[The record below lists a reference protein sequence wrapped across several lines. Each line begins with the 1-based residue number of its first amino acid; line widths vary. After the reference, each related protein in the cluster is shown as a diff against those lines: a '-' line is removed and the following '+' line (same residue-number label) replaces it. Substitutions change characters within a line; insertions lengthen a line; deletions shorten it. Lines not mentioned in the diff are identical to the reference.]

1 MPATTPLNVRVVVK
15 LPYNRP
21 EDALSNPTKIVWNQ
35 EKADILWKVI
45 ERSRSAD
52 SAGADWKGLAEHL
65 EVPLPYLL
73 YRVNARFQ
81 EDIRGLRDIKGALS
95 PTSAQEPS
103 LSPGPSGLS
112 NPPLSATNRLGG
124 SARATTT
131 PMSVRQRLNSLGNH
145 ALASAR
151 RKPVAGSNATFQAA
165 QATATTSYHAPTS
178 PPLSDEEEDSD
189 DEDAIKEEEAERQA
203 EEEETLARKLVE
215 LQRMMTTETIG
226 LVSAPRAREKGKVQD
241 RGRMTPVSPH
251 SLSSSRMDT
260 LSSRSQSISSVG
272 SPQGSIPDI
281 PSQSSGSQPHSPV
294 GRDFPRKASSPPAV
308 SARNKV
314 KRQFGVLPHPASDL
328 SSNQGSSASSFS
340 DLSDASL
347 SASALESAFGSNLGG
362 SRLSQFT
369 RSRPTSNRTH
379 SVVPQ

>member
-1 MPATTPLNVRVVVK
+1 MCVLFWVSHACHSN
-15 LPYNRP
+15 
-21 EDALSNPTKIVWNQ
+21 LSG
-35 EKADILWKVI
+35 KA
-45 ERSRSAD
+45 
-52 SAGADWKGLAEHL
+52 LAEHL

-95 PTSAQEPS
+95 PTSVQEPS

-112 NPPLSATNRLGG
+112 HPPSGTNRLGG
-124 SARATTT
+124 SGRANTA

-151 RKPVAGSNATFQAA
+151 RKPMNGSNATFQAVH
-165 QATATTSYHAPTS
+165 TTIRTSYQIPAS

-203 EEEETLARKLVE
+203 EEEETLARKLLD
-215 LQRMMTTETIG
+215 LQRMMTTETVG
-226 LVSAPRAREKGKVQD
+226 LVSAPRTRDRGKAQD

-260 LSSRSQSISSVG
+260 LSSRSQSISSAG

-294 GRDFPRKASSPPAV
+294 GRDIPRKASSPAAV

-314 KRQFGVLPHPASDL
+314 KRQFGVLPHPVSDL

-340 DLSDASL
+340 DLSGT
-347 SASALESAFGSNLGG
+347 SAVLLW
-362 SRLSQFT
+362 
-369 RSRPTSNRTH
+369 RSDT
-379 SVVPQ
+379 